1 MEMGRIVAN
10 QPEDV
15 MDVSHLLI
23 YQKSDSHYLRV
34 GEWLLP
40 ESSNMVK
47 NIEQTNVTLEI

>member
-15 MDVSHLLI
+15 MDMSHLLI